1 MKMEGNKFDN
11 AKLKILQHSKPTLEE
26 ILHSDLQPN
35 DIYLERNYL
44 LTMTNKPI
52 HDCSKKCF
60 TMSACDMFEYEFDTK
75 TCKMLPH
82 LSLKDEVW
90 TNFAVSTNDRKF
102 AIFIHQCSTAL
113 EDIAIGNDFEPG
125 TDLTGM
131 EKYCYFRKN
140 PCKNHFLS
148 ALQNLKC
155 KFDAV
160 KFLGLNC

>member
-1 MKMEGNKFDN
+1 MYRWIKMEGNKFDN

-26 ILHSDLQPN
+26 ILHSDFQPD

-102 AIFIHQCSTAL
+102 AIFLSPGFFQIL
-113 EDIAIGNDFEPG
+113 PELLLLKKKFETSFKRPNIQ
-125 TDLTGM
+125 L
-131 EKYCYFRKN
+131 
-140 PCKNHFLS
+140 H
-148 ALQNLKC
+148 
-155 KFDAV
+155 
-160 KFLGLNC
+160 